1 MTRPVQIAR
10 SMASSAS
17 ARPVAPLTLRS
28 PMKKAG
34 EEQTRKPKIKDKR
47 QSERSMETA
56 RQVGAEDASDMFDK
70 LIGEMGRNAAFPPCQ
85 SCGLAMVIVQIM
97 PADDPAYEDRIFKCP
112 KCGVL
117 ESKKIEIK

>member
-1 MTRPVQIAR
+1 
-10 SMASSAS
+10 
-17 ARPVAPLTLRS
+17 
-28 PMKKAG
+28 MKKAG

-47 QSERSMETA
+47 QSERSKETA